1 MSRKYDRGTM
11 QRKLTLCELFIFGT
25 QSWSY
30 LGPNEVSQIGFRICN
45 DVETITP
52 VDERNVM

>member
-1 MSRKYDRGTM
+1 MR
-11 QRKLTLCELFIFGT
+11 RKLTLCELFIFGT

-30 LGPNEVSQIGFRICN
+30 LSANEVSQIGFRICN

-52 VDERNVM
+52 LDERNVM